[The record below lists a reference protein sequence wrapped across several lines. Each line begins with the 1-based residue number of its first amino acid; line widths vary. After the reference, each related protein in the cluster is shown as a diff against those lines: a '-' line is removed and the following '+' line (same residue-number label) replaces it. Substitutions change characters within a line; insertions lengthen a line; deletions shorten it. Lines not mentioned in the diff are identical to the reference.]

1 MARTSISNGNKNKR
15 LWRILSNDFATV
27 DLCEEPCQT
36 EPHEKGKSWRQKRRR
51 KCEKTRAAMIRRRFA
66 SGSAQTPPLVAANF
80 ALSIAPV
87 GALQVRSVAA
97 PLPKKS
103 LLCKFFSGALLV
115 CQVKRRAL
123 VYIPSARRTAMR
135 LLLV

>member
-1 MARTSISNGNKNKR
+1 MRC
-15 LWRILSNDFATV
+15 ILSDDFAAV

-36 EPHEKGKSWRQKRRR
+36 EPPEKGKYGDIKKQGRKR
-51 KCEKTRAAMIRRRFA
+51 EKRAAMIRRRFA
-66 SGSAQTPPLVAANF
+66 SGSAQTPHLVAANS
-80 ALSIAPV
+80 ALGNASV

-103 LLCKFFSGALLV
+103 LFCKSFSGALLV